1 MTFLAFLLGCWLG
14 CLAGFFLAYVLKE
27 RARSATFAA
36 ESGRI
41 HADPPNSAF
50 IR

>member
-14 CLAGFFLAYVLKE
+14 CLSGFFLAYVLKG
-27 RARSATFAA
+27 RAKSEKLAA

-41 HADPPNSAF
+41 PADPPNSAF